1 MSALGGKRT
10 LVEVADF
17 NCVIPSAAI
26 LGALLGG
33 ECVASLKDEIGTA
46 ARNYDEQ
53 HDRNDRDQQ
62 DAKLTA
68 EPGRFAIRLVWFSFV
83 RQSLMTLSSECPQR
97 VESGNWR
104 ILVDHLLAGRVA
116 GVRKAFQLP
125 LQGRLQLGRTQ
136 DDHPCGCGIFHVE
149 VDCGFA
155 IRRAIGGLDLLFV
168 DLDVVAPRGQLSDI
182 AVQSEGAL
190 EGDSGLSCAHI
201 SLRP

>member
-1 MSALGGKRT
+1 MSAMGGKRT

-33 ECVASLKDEIGTA
+33 ECAASLKDEIGTA

-83 RQSLMTLSSECPQR
+83 RQSLMTFPA
-97 VESGNWR
+97 N
-104 ILVDHLLAGRVA
+104 
-116 GVRKAFQLP
+116 VRNGWKA
-125 LQGRLQLGRTQ
+125 
-136 DDHPCGCGIFHVE
+136 E
-149 VDCGFA
+149 
-155 IRRAIGGLDLLFV
+155 IGEYWW
-168 DLDVVAPRGQLSDI
+168 I
-182 AVQSEGAL
+182 T
-190 EGDSGLSCAHI
+190 C
-201 SLRP
+201 